1 MSRAILPIHKPAMKQ
16 NKIFAYGRHAVRD
29 ALLYAPRALTKVYFD
44 VKMVDTKLRR
54 QIEEAGVPV
63 AKLSEGMARSD
74 MKSGTAHQGVIGS
87 ISIPQLMVPY
97 QIFFDQL
104 EATPGTM
111 MVLLNGVQ
119 DSHNVGAIIRTAA
132 GFGATAVLMPEKGQA
147 PVTGAVIKVS
157 AGMAFRL
164 PLVNIGSVN
173 QTVLDLKKKGF
184 KIYSLAGEGTQSIS
198 TEAFGVPAVF
208 ILGNEGSGIPEDIR
222 KISDTVLSIHMDPK
236 CESLNVAAAAAV
248 VLYTWASKK
257 GLTLK

>member
-1 MSRAILPIHKPAMKQ
+1 MKQ

-29 ALLYAPRALTKVYFD
+29 ALLYAPRALTKVYLD

-54 QIEEAGVPV
+54 QVEEAGVAV

-87 ISIPQLMVPY
+87 ISIPQLMLPY
-97 QIFFDQL
+97 HKFLESL
-104 EATPGTM
+104 EATPSTM
-111 MVLLNGVQ
+111 LVLLNGVQ
-119 DSHNVGAIIRTAA
+119 DPHNVGAIIRTAA
-132 GFGATAVLMPEKGQA
+132 GFGATAVLMPQIGQA
-147 PVTGAVIKVS
+147 PVTGSVIKVS

-164 PLVNIGSVN
+164 PLVSIGNVK

-184 KIYSLAGEGTQSIS
+184 KVYSLAGDLPAGKAGGAQPIGT
-198 TEAFGVPAVF
+198 EVFGGPSVF

-222 KISDTVLSIHMDPK
+222 QISDTVLAIPMDPK

-248 VLYTWASKK
+248 ALYAWASKRA
-257 GLTLK
+257 